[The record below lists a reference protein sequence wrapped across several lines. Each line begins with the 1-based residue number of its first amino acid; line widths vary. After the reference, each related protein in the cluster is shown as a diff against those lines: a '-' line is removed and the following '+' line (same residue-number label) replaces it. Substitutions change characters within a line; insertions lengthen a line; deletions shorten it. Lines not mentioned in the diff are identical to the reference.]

1 MTVKE
6 FIEHISTACTLN
18 GLDMDELEMT
28 IMIDGNRVA
37 NIRDLEL
44 FNEELALYVD

>member
-6 FIEHISTACTLN
+6 FIEHINTACTLN

-37 NIRDLEL
+37 NIRDLEF

>member
-18 GLDMDELEMT
+18 GLDMDQLEMT

>member
-1 MTVKE
+1 MTVKK
-6 FIEHISTACTLN
+6 FIEYISTACTLN
-18 GLDMDELEMT
+18 GLDMDQLEMT

-37 NIRDLEL
+37 YIRDLEF

>member
-37 NIRDLEL
+37 NICDLEF

>member
-37 NIRDLEL
+37 NIRDLEF